1 MIPTIKQMTA
11 TGKLCF
17 RILIALIMRSTPP
30 IKNIHSI
37 NSAGH
42 LKSIVL
48 FRKSISLV
56 PPVVSVPRFNLVK
69 AYQIPLYPIIT

>member
-11 TGKLCF
+11 TGKLCL
-17 RILIALIMRSTPP
+17 RILMALIMRSIPP

-37 NSAGH
+37 SSAGH

-48 FRKSISLV
+48 SKKFIH
-56 PPVVSVPRFNLVK
+56 
-69 AYQIPLYPIIT
+69 